1 MSRILLV
8 DDSPHAQRMGER
20 ILSDEGFEVVTV
32 SNADSALIRLDD
44 VAPDVVLADTVMPG
58 RTGYD
63 ICHFLKMSPRHR
75 HVKVIL
81 TAGVLEP
88 LDEEQA
94 KRVEADA
101 TLKKPF
107 EASALIAAVRP
118 LANAAAALR
127 TAQGGVS
134 ETGGVQGAARAP
146 AVPFVAVVDA
156 EQVRAA
162 VTVALDASMARMVDE
177 IAGRV
182 LAALNSKKPEP
193 QAAEPHAA
201 EPRAAAFRREGAP
214 ASPPAV
220 KLAPPEPLRPAARQ
234 PAPPQPAAERI
245 EHVRRVTAVRL
256 RSSSI
261 LGLETDRPETEPPE
275 PAPE

>member
-20 ILSDEGFEVVTV
+20 ILSEEGFEVVTV

-118 LANAAAALR
+118 LAAAAAALR
-127 TAQGGVS
+127 ATPGAAS
-134 ETGGVQGAARAP
+134 ETAVQGARQGP

-162 VTVALDASMARMVDE
+162 VTVALDASMAKMVDE
-177 IAGRV
+177 IASRV
-182 LAALNSKKPEP
+182 LAALNSGTVKSGKPEP
-193 QAAEPHAA
+193 HAGEPHATA
-201 EPRAAAFRREGAP
+201 VRREGAP
-214 ASPPAV
+214 AASPVV
-220 KLAPPEPLRPAARQ
+220 KLAPPEPLRPVAWQ
-234 PAPPQPAAERI
+234 PGPPQPGAQRI
-245 EHVRRVTAVRL
+245 EPVRRVTPLRL
-256 RSSSI
+256 RSGSV
-261 LGLETDRPETEPPE
+261 LGLEIDR
-275 PAPE
+275 PAPEPLEPGPE

>member
-20 ILSDEGFEVVTV
+20 ILTEEGYEVVTV

-44 VAPDVVLADTVMPG
+44 VDPDVVLADIVMPG

-63 ICHFLKMSPRHR
+63 ICYFLKMSPRHR

-81 TAGVLEP
+81 TAGALEP
-88 LDEEQA
+88 LDEEQV

-107 EASALIAAVRP
+107 EASALIATVRP
-118 LANAAAALR
+118 LALAAAA
-127 TAQGGVS
+127 AQTEKRATHAGT
-134 ETGGVQGAARAP
+134 EARGAGKSP

-162 VTVALDASMARMVDE
+162 VTIALDASMANMVDE

-182 LAALNSKKPEP
+182 LSALQSRKPELP
-193 QAAEPHAA
+193 AVEPAPA
-201 EPRAAAFRREGAP
+201 VEPLPVAVVQRAAAEALPPVAP
-214 ASPPAV
+214 LPPDPLPPAPQAV
-220 KLAPPEPLRPAARQ
+220 L
-234 PAPPQPAAERI
+234 PQPAQRI
-245 EHVRRVTAVRL
+245 QTVRKITPVRL
-256 RSSSI
+256 RSNSV
-261 LGLETDRPETEPPE
+261 LGLEIGHPE
-275 PAPE
+275 PEPLEPGTE